1 MHLNDLIYA
10 LLLPELIPI
19 HIYMF
24 IAAFMNKKY
33 TILYLKK
40 PDNEPVNQWFDQL
53 KPEPR
58 ASPVRSPVWVLK
70 LWA

>member
-10 LLLPELIPI
+10 FLLPELISV
-19 HIYMF
+19 HIYVF

-40 PDNEPVNQWFDQL
+40 PDSEPVNQWFD
-53 KPEPR
+53 R
-58 ASPVRSPVWVLK
+58 
-70 LWA
+70 